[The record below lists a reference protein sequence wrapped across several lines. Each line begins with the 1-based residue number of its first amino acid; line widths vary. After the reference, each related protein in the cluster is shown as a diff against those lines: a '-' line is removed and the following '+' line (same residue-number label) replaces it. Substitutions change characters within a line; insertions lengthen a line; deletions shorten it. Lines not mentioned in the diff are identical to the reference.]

1 MTTQEILA
9 QAIADHRSGKTAEA
23 MALYRKVLDQDPD
36 QVDALR
42 LLGVCQ
48 LHAGRGAEAEALLRR
63 ALGAA
68 PNNPKI
74 HDNWALVLRGLGR
87 KDEAR
92 AASRRAVEL
101 APNEPTILIN
111 LVQFELQAGNVD
123 AAIDLLRHILT
134 IQPDAVEARYQL
146 AETYEL
152 LGDAASALRE
162 SQAVAAQ
169 APEQP
174 QIGRKLILDQCLAD
188 GDDGSRVAE
197 AAKAWHRRF
206 AAPLRPARPS
216 FTNDPDAERPL
227 RVGFI
232 GGGQLRA
239 HTLSRVLLPIIAAH
253 DSSRFK
259 LYAYSDLERAREDQV
274 SAAYKAHVTWQDTG
288 ALSDEALAERIRQ
301 DRIDVL
307 IDPVAFVPGTRFLA
321 LARRPAPIQISFPT
335 MTTCGGD
342 TIDFVLADKFI
353 LPAEAERHFTERVL
367 RIPFGYCQVLNFPL
381 PPAGGLPA
389 RRADS
394 VITFGVTNKL
404 TKCSDRALALW
415 KRILDRVPRSRLLI
429 KAAELRNAGA
439 AEALIRRLATHGI
452 GSKRVEFGSWTD
464 GWAEHMT
471 AYNQMDVALDSMP
484 FAGVTT
490 TFDALLMGVPV
501 VTRVGSRV
509 LDRYGYSI
517 LMTVGF
523 EEGITFSDDEYV
535 ERAVSLASDLDR
547 LERWRSTLRQQV
559 LSSPACSGASQARS
573 LQEAIRGAWRDW
585 CKTQRS

>member
-23 MALYRKVLDQDPD
+23 MALYRKVLEHDPD

-48 LHAGRGAEAEALLRR
+48 LHAGQGAEAEALLRR

-101 APNEPTILIN
+101 APNEPAILIN

-123 AAIDLLRHILT
+123 AAIDLLQHILT

-146 AETYEL
+146 AETYEHM
-152 LGDAASALRE
+152 GDAVSAIRE
-162 SQAVAAQ
+162 SQAVAAR

-174 QIGRKLILDQCLAD
+174 QIGRKLILDLCLAD

-216 FTNDPDAERPL
+216 FTNDLDPERPL

-239 HTLSRVLLPIIAAH
+239 HTLTRTLLPIVAAH
-253 DSSRFK
+253 DASSFK
-259 LYAYSDLERAREDQV
+259 LHAYSDLERDQEDQV
-274 SAAYKAHVTWQDTG
+274 SAAFKTHVTWQNTG
-288 ALSDEALAERIRQ
+288 ALSDEAFVERVRQ

-321 LARRPAPIQISFPT
+321 LARRAAPIQISFPP

-342 TIDFVLADKFI
+342 TIDYIVADRFM
-353 LPAEAERHFTERVL
+353 LPPEAERHVAERVL
-367 RIPFGYCQVLNFPL
+367 RVPFGMCQVPHFPL
-381 PPAGGLPA
+381 PPTGPLPA
-389 RRADS
+389 RAAGGA
-394 VITFGVTNKL
+394 ITFGVTNKL
-404 TKCSDRALALW
+404 IKCSDRALKLW
-415 KRILDRVPRSRLLI
+415 KTILDRVPRSRLLI
-429 KAAELRNAGA
+429 KAAEFRYAGA
-439 AEALIRRLATHGI
+439 TSAMTRRLAACGI
-452 GSKRVEFGSWTD
+452 GAERVKFGSWTD
-464 GWAEHMT
+464 GWAEHM
-471 AYNQMDVALDSMP
+471 AVYNRIDVALDAMP

-501 VTRVGSRV
+501 VTRVGTRI
-509 LDRYGYSI
+509 LDRYSYSI
-517 LMTVGF
+517 LMAAGV
-523 EEGITFSDDEYV
+523 EDGIAFSDDDYV
-535 ERAVSLASDLDR
+535 ERAVALASDLDR